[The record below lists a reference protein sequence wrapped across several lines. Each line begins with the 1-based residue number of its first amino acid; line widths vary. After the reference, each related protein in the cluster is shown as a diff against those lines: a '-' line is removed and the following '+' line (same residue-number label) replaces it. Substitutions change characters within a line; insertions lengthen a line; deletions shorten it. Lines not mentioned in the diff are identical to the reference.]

1 MPVEAVVRY
10 RGKPHPANLIP
21 GPIGSREA
29 RIAFTGERP
38 IAAPG
43 QAVVFYRG
51 DKVLGGGT
59 IQQIRREA
67 GVLTAP

>member
-1 MPVEAVVRY
+1 MRY
-10 RGKPHPANLIP
+10 RGKPHPADLIP
-21 GPIGSREA
+21 GPTGSGEA

-51 DKVLGGGT
+51 DEVLGGGT
-59 IQQIRREA
+59 IQNVSRQASGVRRQH
-67 GVLTAP
+67 VSS